1 MMNEK
6 SRIVSAL
13 LIRKTAKPG
22 VLSNHYH
29 SFCLAIPEWCSC
41 RIKIDES
48 RQSLSLKRAHGNPV
62 KENEKQQKENDRFSF
77 DIDAD
82 DLSKYKKVVVCI
94 IPRRLLCKFV
104 SKTRKGDGKEYT
116 PKNIYLLLACL

>member
-1 MMNEK
+1 M
-6 SRIVSAL
+6 
-13 LIRKTAKPG
+13 
-22 VLSNHYH
+22 
-29 SFCLAIPEWCSC
+29 
-41 RIKIDES
+41 
-48 RQSLSLKRAHGNPV
+48 
-62 KENEKQQKENDRFSF
+62 KENEKKQKVNTDRFSF

-116 PKNIYLLLACL
+116 PRNIYLLLAGLQRHIRKLNPTTDINII